1 MPLEQ
6 HGYYGGK
13 GDDTMS
19 GGGSSDTFVI
29 RRVGNGDDEVTDF
42 QNGTDVVDIS
52 ALGVQ
57 NFNALNNTFNAL
69 SETTDGVLIDLA
81 AAGGSG
87 SILLQGMT
95 LADMD
100 ASDFIF

>member
-1 MPLEQ
+1 M
-6 HGYYGGK
+6 
-13 GDDTMS
+13 T
-19 GGGSSDTFVI
+19 GGGGGDVFVI

-42 QNGTDVVDIS
+42 QNGADVVDIS

-57 NFNALNNTFNAL
+57 NFNALNNVFGAL
-69 SETTDGVLIDLA
+69 SQDTDSVIIDLE

-87 SILLQGMT
+87 SIRLMGMT